1 VETLTAVD
9 RDILEGSFLN
19 EGRKAVRIID
29 AQAAEIEKLRA
40 ALLTIKQA
48 YDGATYT
55 HGGDLRGLDELAIE
69 AALAR
74 AGVQLGA

>member
-29 AQAAEIEKLRA
+29 AQAAEIERLKRA
-40 ALLTIKQA
+40 LEAEDYAQRDFDEFNT
-48 YDGATYT
+48 DHPTEDERGA
-55 HGGDLRGLDELAIE
+55 
-69 AALAR
+69 
-74 AGVQLGA
+74 